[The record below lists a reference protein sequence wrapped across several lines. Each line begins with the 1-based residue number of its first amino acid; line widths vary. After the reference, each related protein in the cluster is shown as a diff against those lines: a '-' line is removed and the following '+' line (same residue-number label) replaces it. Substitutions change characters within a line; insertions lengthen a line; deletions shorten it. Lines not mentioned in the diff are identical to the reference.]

1 MEPGGS
7 AVRSVSFAI
16 LCRCH
21 ALYPL
26 ALSERQLAVTLALE
40 GYRVSRPLLREILA
54 NLRKKRLL
62 ELVAG
67 DGAAIG
73 YRLRPAAGGE
83 EFFAKG
89 VAND

>member
-1 MEPGGS
+1 
-7 AVRSVSFAI
+7 VRSIPYAI

-54 NLRKKRLL
+54 HLRRKRQL
-62 ELVAG
+62 ELIAG
-67 DGAAIG
+67 DGPELR
-73 YRLRPAAGGE
+73 YRLRPAPEGEDFFMGGGTGE
-83 EFFAKG
+83 
-89 VAND
+89 